1 MVPPDAA
8 RRGIFLVIA
17 ALSLAAIMTFVA
29 FSVDTGIIS
38 LTKTRMQ
45 NATDSAALAAAME
58 ITDAIANAGTDVGDV
73 FAYAQAQARTKA
85 EEVADLNGVY
95 VDPAGDVEFG
105 RRYRTESGDYS
116 IEWNPS
122 GNQVNCVKVVARRD
136 NPDESAQD
144 GQVPGLFTGM
154 FKEGGTT
161 ITAESIAYI
170 EPRDMVVV
178 HDFSRSMNF
187 DSYYTDEVSTPLD
200 TATIEENLLT
210 VYEDLAPSG
219 LGTMP
224 YEPQYIWQTK
234 SNSGANATVTYKGAS
249 ISVTTNTKIK
259 TVKLYFE
266 TGGSQTISI
275 SSNSV
280 TSGTYSGT
288 SGNSGK
294 RISGADITI
303 RKVGSS
309 SQNWTLTGYSYG
321 SSALTSTFGL
331 GTYPYDGGSWSGFVD
346 YVQDEDAL
354 DDYGVRD
361 KFGGK
366 TFICYILRH
375 NPSYADCK
383 DLWKTKHYPF
393 HAIKEGHEILCD
405 FLTDLG
411 FDDYLGMVSYDTSH
425 RIETT
430 IDDDNSETPD
440 IDISTSPLTN
450 DYATINNLMKY
461 KQAAH
466 YSSSTNMSGG
476 LKSGIELLDDHK
488 RDGSRP
494 AIILMTDGNS
504 NTLDDGE
511 TGTLPSGWSW
521 NSLFDYDGNGT
532 SDYSTSSTQKTA
544 VLKYVKD
551 AVDKGY
557 TVHAISVGNDAD
569 RDLLEAVAWLGN
581 GYWVDVPGGM
591 SASDMEEEL
600 REAFVKIASAVP
612 PARLVKSDE

>member
-1 MVPPDAA
+1 
-8 RRGIFLVIA
+8 
-17 ALSLAAIMTFVA
+17 
-29 FSVDTGIIS
+29 
-38 LTKTRMQ
+38 
-45 NATDSAALAAAME
+45 
-58 ITDAIANAGTDVGDV
+58 
-73 FAYAQAQARTKA
+73 
-85 EEVADLNGVY
+85 
-95 VDPAGDVEFG
+95 
-105 RRYRTESGDYS
+105 
-116 IEWNPS
+116 
-122 GNQVNCVKVVARRD
+122 
-136 NPDESAQD
+136 
-144 GQVPGLFTGM
+144 
-154 FKEGGTT
+154 
-161 ITAESIAYI
+161 
-170 EPRDMVVV
+170 
-178 HDFSRSMNF
+178 
-187 DSYYTDEVSTPLD
+187 
-200 TATIEENLLT
+200 
-210 VYEDLAPSG
+210 
-219 LGTMP
+219 
-224 YEPQYIWQTK
+224 
-234 SNSGANATVTYKGAS
+234 
-249 ISVTTNTKIK
+249 
-259 TVKLYFE
+259 
-266 TGGSQTISI
+266 
-275 SSNSV
+275 
-280 TSGTYSGT
+280 
-288 SGNSGK
+288 
-294 RISGADITI
+294 
-303 RKVGSS
+303 
-309 SQNWTLTGYSYG
+309 
-321 SSALTSTFGL
+321 
-331 GTYPYDGGSWSGFVD
+331 VD

-466 YSSSTNMSGG
+466 YSNSTNMSGG

-521 NSLFDYDGNGT
+521 DSLFDYDGNGS
-532 SDYSTSSTQKTA
+532 SDYSTSSTQKMA